1 MFWSSEDRVRV
12 PFHGT
17 FSRHGRI
24 KASFILLIWLN
35 ENVVFHPSFFIL
47 RFSLHSHIVGFSFS
61 VPMFLP
67 FCPIVARLILGFNAD
82 SLVTYWGV
90 AHVCVR
96 TECSV
101 RWVILSWTTVQRY
114 EEKQSVVSLVANL
127 WWKCRQ
133 LVTFPCVSVG
143 YKAKFWSINLGGYRI
158 LLNIRKIGG
167 ALYFY
172 WLEVVVGSLVRC

>member
-1 MFWSSEDRVRV
+1 MS
-12 PFHGT
+12 T
-17 FSRHGRI
+17 
-24 KASFILLIWLN
+24 
-35 ENVVFHPSFFIL
+35 
-47 RFSLHSHIVGFSFS
+47 HSHIVGFSFS

-67 FCPIVARLILGFNAD
+67 FCPIVVRLILGFSAD

-101 RWVILSWTTVQRY
+101 RWVILSWIAVQRY
-114 EEKQSVVSLVANL
+114 EEKQSVVPLFP
-127 WWKCRQ
+127 R

-172 WLEVVVGSLVRC
+172 WLETVVGSWVRIRRCKEKT

>member
-1 MFWSSEDRVRV
+1 MYYHFGV

-35 ENVVFHPSFFIL
+35 ENVGFHPSFFIL

-82 SLVTYWGV
+82 SLVTYLEV

-101 RWVILSWTTVQRY
+101 R
-114 EEKQSVVSLVANL
+114 
-127 WWKCRQ
+127 
-133 LVTFPCVSVG
+133 
-143 YKAKFWSINLGGYRI
+143 
-158 LLNIRKIGG
+158 
-167 ALYFY
+167 
-172 WLEVVVGSLVRC
+172 